1 MEIMYDD
8 IISYYKDE
16 IDEVLQNKHEF
27 YHTFEI
33 PKKAAVSAVYRSQS

>member
-33 PKKAAVSAVYRSQS
+33 PKKKRR